1 MNYLR
6 MKKTCVL
13 KHNYPFKYKIS
24 TTGIFFKKAK
34 LYEKIKAKI
43 KKDRE
48 QKSTFKLPD
57 IEFIICRHQDKY
69 ACNT

>member
-13 KHNYPFKYKIS
+13 KHNFSFKYKIS
-24 TTGIFFKKAK
+24 TMGIFFKKAK

-48 QKSTFKLPD
+48 
-57 IEFIICRHQDKY
+57 
-69 ACNT
+69 